1 MPSLLQS
8 LGARREFAGAIVPAV
23 LTRLMVVMT
32 LVLLGAVPAQPNG
45 VSQDSALRAELARA
59 IASAESRRDGRV
71 ESECLLDTGRKSIQL
86 YGTGVGIWDERA
98 QFRVEDERFVAV
110 LRSFDRHDFLAM
122 PESAGGRVRK
132 PAGRAQGL
140 RVTCTVTLALP
151 AGERTV
157 VQLEGGE
164 QSAAL
169 KRLATEIIEPF
180 EESARHGITVGSIEE
195 GLAAVAEGRLAPEA
209 FSLVAHFK
217 PRDRTGW
224 LLESQHGGLASRSFS
239 ERAGYGPSRRL
250 ASADDQIRELARMM
264 SAADL
269 PSRLSLDEY
278 TELQVRVLNRRAEI
292 LARVFAD
299 QPSPGATDRT
309 GFMKVRAELERLHQL
324 VIKQGK
330 PDP

>member
-1 MPSLLQS
+1 
-8 LGARREFAGAIVPAV
+8 
-23 LTRLMVVMT
+23 MVVVT
-32 LVLLGAVPAQPNG
+32 LVMLGVVPAQPNG
-45 VSQDSALRAELARA
+45 VSQDSALRTELARA
-59 IASAESRRDGRV
+59 IGSAESRRDGRV
-71 ESECLLDTGRKSIQL
+71 ESECLLDSGRKSIQL
-86 YGTGVGIWDERA
+86 YGSGIGIWSEST
-98 QFRVEDERFVAV
+98 QFRVDDNRLVTV
-110 LRSFDRHDFLAM
+110 LRAFDRHGFLSM
-122 PESAGGRVRK
+122 PESYGGRFRK
-132 PAGRAQGL
+132 PRGRAQGL
-140 RVTCTVTLALP
+140 RVTCSVTLALP
-151 AGERTV
+151 AGERPV

-180 EESARHGITVGSIEE
+180 EESARHGMTVGSVEE
-195 GLAAVAEGRLAPEA
+195 GLAAVAQGRLAPEA

-224 LLESQHGGLASRSFS
+224 LLESQHGDLASRSFND
-239 ERAGYGPSRRL
+239 RTGYGPARRL

-299 QPSPGATDRT
+299 QPSPGAADRAW
-309 GFMKVRAELERLHQL
+309 FMKVRAELERLHQL
-324 VIKQGK
+324 VIKQGT
-330 PDP
+330 PNP